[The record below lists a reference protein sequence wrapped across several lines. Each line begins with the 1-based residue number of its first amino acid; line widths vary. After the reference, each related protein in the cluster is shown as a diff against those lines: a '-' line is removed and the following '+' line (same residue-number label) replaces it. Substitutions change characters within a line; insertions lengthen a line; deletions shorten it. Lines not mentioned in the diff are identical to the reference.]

1 MLIKAPSSNALG
13 NHSSVP
19 SPAFRKSPPNASG
32 EPALARLF
40 SVARTAFM
48 RCFVWVFGIKEEEA
62 EDFVDLLIHHPRA
75 WNKMVARRLMP

>member
-1 MLIKAPSSNALG
+1 
-13 NHSSVP
+13 
-19 SPAFRKSPPNASG
+19 
-32 EPALARLF
+32 
-40 SVARTAFM
+40 M